1 MLIVSHVFQYSANQ
15 PSEYLVSVT
24 LSPARMDQLDWSD
37 ATASQNTNVKQMW
50 FTVMLSPGA

>member
-37 ATASQNTNVKQMW
+37 ATASQNTNVKQM
-50 FTVMLSPGA
+50 